1 MNIHFGKYWV
11 MWKIKGN
18 KVSMLWLV
26 FLIGRKRNNVSP
38 FVTIWFVLSDHLYMS
53 IHFDAN
59 RSMLDSDGLCGV
71 FFRLEHIKF
80 SY

>member
-1 MNIHFGKYWV
+1 MSIHFGKYWV

-53 IHFDAN
+53 IHFDTN
-59 RSMLDSDGLCGV
+59 RSMLDSDGLCGG
-71 FFRLEHIKF
+71 FFQT
-80 SY
+80 